1 MRRSIP
7 TPDGYYPDGEGPA
20 PTFEYDHKATVVAIV
35 IAGTTSGLRVVIEG
49 MSTTG
54 ASVATMLDDH
64 DIEAIANAARVIR
77 AGTLADA

>member
-1 MRRSIP
+1 ME
-7 TPDGYYPDGEGPA
+7 GVGPA
-20 PTFEYDHKATVVAIV
+20 PTLEYDHKALVVAIV
-35 IAGTTSGLRVVIEG
+35 IASTTSGFRVVLEG

-54 ASVATMLDDH
+54 ESVATMLDDH